1 MVKDSPAFKAGVLPL
16 DRIIMIGTGETKDL
30 STMEAVQKIRGPK
43 GTKVQ
48 FFIERI
54 EKSGEKVYIEKEVV
68 RDIVDVP
75 SVRSK
80 ILTQSGV
87 KIGYIEVSVF

>member
-1 MVKDSPAFKAGVLPL
+1 MVKDSPAFKAGILPL

-48 FFIERI
+48 LFLERVERTG
-54 EKSGEKVYIEKEVV
+54 EKSYLEKVVERGI
-68 RDIVDVP
+68 IDVP

-80 ILTQSGV
+80 ILNQS
-87 KIGYIEVSVF
+87 